1 MCSPTLILFA
11 IRVSL
16 GFCDLQCCIWSVF
29 AFAMFSL
36 RLLHL
41 HNLLI
46 IFTTYI
52 SCMCSN
58 FRVAQGNFF
67 EIPAKKSHFFRSK
80 ILRCF
85 VWTIAKFW
93 QIRLH
98 SFFFFFFCTVMYMFF
113 KQIRVIIIVFTIL
126 NTLCPENLSSGA
138 GIWWL

>member
-67 EIPAKKSHFFRSK
+67 EISAKKSHFFPLKNFAMFRVNNSQ
-80 ILRCF
+80 IL
-85 VWTIAKFW
+85 AN
-93 QIRLH
+93 
-98 SFFFFFFCTVMYMFF
+98 SPSFFFFFCTVMYMFF
-113 KQIRVIIIVFTIL
+113 KQIHVIIIVFTIL

-138 GIWWL
+138 GI